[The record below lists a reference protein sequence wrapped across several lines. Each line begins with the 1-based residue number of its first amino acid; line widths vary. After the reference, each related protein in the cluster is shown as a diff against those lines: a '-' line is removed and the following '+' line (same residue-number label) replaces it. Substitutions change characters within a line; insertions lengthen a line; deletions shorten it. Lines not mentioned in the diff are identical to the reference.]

1 MMRSKVFTRFALS
14 FVLSL
19 LFAHGAFANST
30 PKLLASQAISEN
42 PKEAAV
48 AIAELRELGQ
58 AGLDALFETY
68 AVEIKAH
75 ADGTATEAQGNA
87 WPRISAALDNVS
99 QQRNSYA
106 SRLYWY
112 TDYEK
117 AKAAA
122 KASGK
127 PILSLRLLGN
137 LSEEYSCAN
146 SRFFRTVLY
155 ANKTVADV
163 LRERFILHWKSV
175 RPAPRVTIDY
185 GDGRKLERTLT
196 GNSIH
201 YILDSEGRVIDA
213 LPGLYGP
220 QGFLRGLTQA
230 ETVVKQTAGKSDEE
244 RARILNRYHKDQVE
258 VITKAWTA
266 DARKVGGK
274 IPESIVQGETDGQS
288 FDARVAGRT
297 AMTKGISELGI
308 INAIMSD
315 VVELQG
321 ATDDAEWT
329 KIAALHSADAKLSQ
343 DSIALIRRQ
352 NSNEKGAALT
362 NEQLSQ
368 LVEKFERYL
377 AFDTIRNEYMMHSKL
392 HAWLGADF
400 FMRRDDVESLNE
412 RVYKDLFL
420 TPGTDPWLG
429 LYSPDTYTALENG
442 GISK

>member
-1 MMRSKVFTRFALS
+1 MMRSKVFTRLALSFALS
-14 FVLSL
+14 LF
-19 LFAHGAFANST
+19 FAHGAFANST
-30 PKLLASQAISEN
+30 PKLLATQAVSEN
-42 PKEAAV
+42 PKEAAM
-48 AIAELRELGQ
+48 AIAELREMGQ
-58 AGLDALFETY
+58 AGLDTLFETY
-68 AVEIKAH
+68 AVEIRAY
-75 ADGTATEAQGNA
+75 AEGAATEAQSGA
-87 WPRISAALDNVS
+87 WQRISAALDGVS

-112 TDYEK
+112 TDLEK

-244 RARILNRYHKDQVE
+244 RAQILSHYHRDQVE
-258 VITKAWTA
+258 AITKAWTA

-274 IPESIVQGETDGQS
+274 IPQSIAQDEAEGVS

-297 AMTKGISELGI
+297 AMTKSVSELNI
-308 INAIMSD
+308 INAITSD

-321 ATDDAEWT
+321 ATDDAEWM

-343 DSIALIRRQ
+343 DSITLIRHQ

-377 AFDTIRNEYMMHSKL
+377 AFDTVRNEYMMHSKL
-392 HAWLGADF
+392 HAWLGTG
-400 FMRRDDVESLNE
+400 FMSRYDVESLNE

-420 TPGTDPWLG
+420 TPSTDPWLG